1 MKRLKAPKKYIKVI
15 DFISEL
21 EHAGIKNLNVIEIP
35 GLKSAAC
42 LESDMRSSEYDEKY
56 PAGSKKKIIDVD
68 DVLFISINSDGI
80 KIA

>member
-42 LESDMRSSEYDEKY
+42 LESNMRASEYDEKY